1 MKKIAVVHYLSVEFY
16 PPAMNFLNISSEE
29 KDLKIKV
36 WTTHN
41 NKKRK
46 IYRNV
51 AIDNIS
57 RTAAPNLAENATI
70 RVFKYALFNI
80 KCLLGLL
87 FFKPDKIL
95 YFESYSVWPVYWYL
109 KLFNKKAE
117 LLIHYHEY
125 FSLEWYETGMRLVK
139 KYYQWERDFLYKKA
153 IWISETNEDR
163 IRLFLADNPEVDSGK
178 MRILP
183 NYPPLSWGK
192 ELQNSK
198 ATIPLKTVYIGT
210 LTVDHSYI
218 KEYCTWVLA
227 QQGEVLFDIYGY
239 NYNAETL
246 DYLKA
251 LDSPHINF
259 IEGGV
264 DYNNIPL
271 TLKKYNVGLILYTAN
286 DDNYK
291 YNASNKLFEYLAC
304 GLQVWYSKKMLGVKP
319 YRSGMVIPVDFE
331 KMDSFDRQNFSMVE
345 SIDGLSTNNAEDALK
360 PLLNQLEK

>member
-1 MKKIAVVHYLSVEFY
+1 MKIAVVHYLSVEFY
-16 PPAMNFLNISSEE
+16 PPVMNFLNISS
-29 KDLKIKV
+29 KVKNLKIKA

-46 IYRNV
+46 VYKNA
-51 AIDNIS
+51 AIENIS
-57 RTAAPNLAENATI
+57 RTVAPNKNDNDYF
-70 RVFKYALFNI
+70 RVFKYALFNF
-80 KCLLGLL
+80 KCLLGLI
-87 FFKPDKIL
+87 FFNPDKIL

-125 FSLEWYETGMRLVK
+125 FSLEWYVTGMRSVK
-139 KYYQWERDFLYKKA
+139 KYHQWEQDFLYKKT
-153 IWISETNEDR
+153 IWISQTNEDSV
-163 IRLFLADNPEVDSGK
+163 RLFLAVNPNIDKGK
-178 MRILP
+178 MQILP

-192 ELQNSK
+192 EFQKSK

-210 LTVDHSYI
+210 LTIKNSYI
-218 KEYCTWVLA
+218 KEYCNWVLS
-227 QQGEVLFDIYGY
+227 QQGDVLFDIYGY
-239 NYNAETL
+239 NYNADTL
-246 DYLKA
+246 NYLKT
-251 LDSPHINF
+251 LDSPYINF

-264 DYNNIPL
+264 EYNHIPL
-271 TLKKYNVGLILYTAN
+271 TLKNYNVGLILYTAN

-304 GLQVWYSKKMLGVKP
+304 GLQVWYSKKMLGIKP

-331 KMDSFDRQNFSMVE
+331 KMDSFDRQNFPIGE
-345 SIDGLSTNNAEDALK
+345 SIDGLSTYNAEEALQ